1 MVRSWIIGTTGHV
14 ELDRP
19 AALNALDRPLIAALH
34 AAIDEVGRAPAVRCL
49 VLSGAGTTFSAGG
62 DVHAIRAQSTE
73 ETFAQNEE
81 LLAAIAALEA
91 LPVPSIAA
99 LHGNVLGGG
108 LELALG
114 CTLRVVEDGARL
126 GLPEVRLG
134 LIPGSGG
141 VARLPALIGRSAA
154 LRLLVTGS
162 TVDAQEAVRLGLA
175 HARADSGR
183 LDDDVATLAGRI
195 AQNSPRAVRAV
206 LELVRDQSAAQVQ
219 DALAASSARLPE
231 ILAGEDL
238 REGLDAFI
246 ERRPP
251 RWD

>member
-1 MVRSWIIGTTGHV
+1 MVRTWITDTTGHV

-19 AALNALDRPLIAALH
+19 DALNALDRPLIAALH
-34 AAIDEVGRAPAVRCL
+34 AAIEEVGHAPEVRCL

-62 DVHAIRAQSTE
+62 DVHAIRAQTPD

-91 LPVPSIAA
+91 LPVPSVAA

-114 CTLRVVEDGARL
+114 CTLRVAEEGARL

-154 LRLLVTGS
+154 LRLLVTGG
-162 TVDAQEAVRLGLA
+162 TVDAQEALGLGLV
-175 HARADSGR
+175 HACAEPGR
-183 LDDDVATLAGRI
+183 LDDAVAALAGRI
-195 AQNSPRAVRAV
+195 AANSPRAVRAV
-206 LELVRDQSAAQVQ
+206 LELVRAQSAEAVR
-219 DALAASSARLPE
+219 DALDAATARLPE

-246 ERRPP
+246 ARRAP